1 MDNLKEIKL
10 SYLIQNRDQICCGP
24 TLRVHSMQKGNS
36 RTSATNGN
44 LYCVRVIGDR
54 YVLLDLKVM
63 FSHTHVYQRHYI
75 GA

>member
-54 YVLLDLKVM
+54 
-63 FSHTHVYQRHYI
+63 
-75 GA
+75 